1 MTDTPKTEDPMLA
14 ALLRER
20 AGYAGRKGME
30 DRVAAVDE
38 QLRLRGYSPDGERTA
53 AADTTDGATGEAAGL
68 VGSSSEGDTSGD
80 ASAVT
85 GGIPTPDAVARAEA
99 PKGRRA
105 QGKTTT

>member
-1 MTDTPKTEDPMLA
+1 MSEEPQTEDTMVA

-38 QLRLRGYSPDGERTA
+38 QLRLRGYSPDGERT
-53 AADTTDGATGEAAGL
+53 
-68 VGSSSEGDTSGD
+68 
-80 ASAVT
+80 
-85 GGIPTPDAVARAEA
+85 TPPAENGPELTPRTVA

-105 QGKTTT
+105 RGPEQA